1 MIVIESP
8 ACASMRN
15 GVLKALRGGRM
26 LLLAEVARAAGL
38 KIHVTRDIL
47 TSLHK
52 SGEVGFRNGY
62 WWDVPPAERR
72 NVQRVEVDGVS

>member
-1 MIVIESP
+1 VKD
-8 ACASMRN
+8 RDL
-15 GVLKALRGGRM
+15 VLKALRSGHM

-38 KIHVTRDIL
+38 NTLVTRDIL
-47 TSLHK
+47 TSLYK
-52 SGEVGFRNGY
+52 SGEVGFRNEY